1 MILLYALLL
10 GVVSGLRTM
19 LAPAAASWA
28 ARLGLLSVAGTPL
41 AFMGFHYTPII
52 LTVLAI
58 GELITDKL
66 PTTPSRKIPVQ
77 FGARIVSGALVGATV
92 GAAYQMLTFGL
103 LAGVIGAIAGTLGG
117 AALRGKLATV
127 LGKDLPAA
135 LIEDV
140 TAILIALFT
149 VSRFK

>member
-10 GVVSGLRTM
+10 GVVSGLRAM
-19 LAPAAASWA
+19 LAPAAVSWA

-41 AFMGFHYTPII
+41 AFMGFRYTPII

-66 PTTPSRKIPVQ
+66 LTTPSRKIPVQ

-92 GAAYQMLTFGL
+92 GAAYQVLIFGL
-103 LAGVIGAIAGTLGG
+103 LAGAVGAIAGTLGG

-140 TAILIALFT
+140 LAVLIALFT
-149 VSRFK
+149 VLRFK

>member
-1 MILLYALLL
+1 
-10 GVVSGLRTM
+10 
-19 LAPAAASWA
+19 
-28 ARLGLLSVAGTPL
+28 
-41 AFMGFHYTPII
+41 MGFRYTPII

-66 PTTPSRKIPVQ
+66 PTTPSRKVPVQ

-103 LAGVIGAIAGTLGG
+103 LAGAVGAIAGTLGG

-127 LGKDLPAA
+127 LGKDLSAA

-140 TAILIALFT
+140 MAILIALFT

>member
-19 LAPAAASWA
+19 LAPAAVSWA
-28 ARLGLLSVAGTPL
+28 ARLGFLSLAGTPL
-41 AFMGFHYTPII
+41 AFMGYRYTPII

-66 PTTPSRKIPVQ
+66 PMTPSRKVPMQ
-77 FGARIVSGALVGATV
+77 FCARILSGSLVGATI
-92 GAAYQMLTFGL
+92 GAANQML
-103 LAGVIGAIAGTLGG
+103 LAGLFAGAIGAVAGTLGG
-117 AALRGKLATV
+117 AAFRGKLAAA

-140 TAILIALFT
+140 IAILLAVFT
-149 VSRFK
+149 VARFR